1 VGFTGGGPI
10 RIDMMQYGHISR
22 FLTSIQYVMEIL
34 WRATGQL
41 AKIGKK
47 KRRPFGPH
55 SFSQ

>member
-1 VGFTGGGPI
+1 
-10 RIDMMQYGHISR
+10 
-22 FLTSIQYVMEIL
+22 MEIL

-47 KRRPFGPH
+47 KRRPFGPPH